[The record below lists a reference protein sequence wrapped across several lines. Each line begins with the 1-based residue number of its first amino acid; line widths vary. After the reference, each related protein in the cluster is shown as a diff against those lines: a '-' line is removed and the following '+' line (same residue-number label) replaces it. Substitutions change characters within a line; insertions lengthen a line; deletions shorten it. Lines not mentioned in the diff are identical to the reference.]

1 MLVQSDF
8 FTAADGEP
16 VAVEN
21 ASGRSEVLLVCEHA
35 SYRLPE
41 AYGDLGLP
49 QEALSSHIAWDPGAL
64 AVARFMS
71 QSLDATLIY
80 QRFSRLI
87 YDCNRPPESPA
98 AMRDVSEVFR
108 IPGNENLSAAE
119 RSRRTTALYL
129 PFHGRIREE
138 IAGRRE
144 RGVET
149 VLVTVHSFTPVYFG
163 RERKVE
169 IGILHDSDSRLADD
183 MLARAAEAS
192 LAVQFRVERNEP
204 YGPADGVTHT
214 LEIHALPAGLLN
226 VMIEVRNDLIKDEI
240 GQRVVADFLTG
251 LLRDSLDAVQR

>member
-1 MLVQSDF
+1 M
-8 FTAADGEP
+8 
-16 VAVEN
+16 
-21 ASGRSEVLLVCEHA
+21 SE
-35 SYRLPE
+35 
-41 AYGDLGLP
+41 
-49 QEALSSHIAWDPGAL
+49 
-64 AVARFMS
+64 
-71 QSLDATLIY
+71 SLDATLIY